1 MAASLGQGWP
11 ARSAVGRLGVAAEVE
26 RGPVRAAGGGV
37 GQGARSRTAG
47 RISGGT
53 LSRVKTVIGRRFHK
67 SYTLQGVRKLLI
79 RHGFSCQ
86 VPATAS
92 SSRSMVRRAGC

>member
-1 MAASLGQGWP
+1 M
-11 ARSAVGRLGVAAEVE
+11 
-26 RGPVRAAGGGV
+26 
-37 GQGARSRTAG
+37 
-47 RISGGT
+47 
-53 LSRVKTVIGRRFHK
+53 IGRRFHK